1 MTTKKPGP
9 LLKRIEIIDALRGFA
24 LAGIVLVHF
33 AEQFLAAPPPG
44 DSMNNVVQGPFDQGI
59 DLFINLFLRGKFF
72 ALFSLLFGL
81 GFFIQMDRAARR
93 GTDFRL
99 RFLWRLTILLAIGYL
114 HHLFYRGDIL
124 TVYALL
130 GMLLVLFHRVS
141 ARWLLVL
148 TTVLFLGLPRF
159 IIYYWFGAGSIFS
172 PIEFMTESPEL
183 HIYFDTLRN
192 GSIWQ
197 VFASNAVQGILMK
210 ADVQF
215 GLFSRG
221 YLTFAFFLTGMM
233 LGRLRFFE
241 NTDRYKI
248 HLKKAVKWSFTGL
261 ILLIVIAVIIFSGQ
275 DFENDA
281 GIDSWIAMIGLTM
294 YDLFNLLTTVIIVAF
309 FILLFLKPNFK
320 KWVGYLI
327 PYGRTALTN
336 YFLQSVLGTAL
347 FYGWGLGLLG
357 EIRHIQAILMA
368 IVIISIQVLVSKWWL
383 SKFRYGPLEWIW
395 RVSTYGR
402 IP

>member
-1 MTTKKPGP
+1 M
-9 LLKRIEIIDALRGFA
+9 
-24 LAGIVLVHF
+24 
-33 AEQFLAAPPPG
+33 
-44 DSMNNVVQGPFDQGI
+44 
-59 DLFINLFLRGKFF
+59 
-72 ALFSLLFGL
+72 
-81 GFFIQMDRAARR
+81 
-93 GTDFRL
+93 
-99 RFLWRLTILLAIGYL
+99 
-114 HHLFYRGDIL
+114 YRGDIL

-141 ARWLLVL
+141 TRWLLVL

-241 NTDRYKI
+241 NTDQYTV
-248 HLKKAVKWSFTGL
+248 HLKKTVKWSFTGL
-261 ILLIVIAVIIFSGQ
+261 ILLIVMAVIIFSGQ
-275 DFENDA
+275 DFENNA
-281 GIDSWIAMIGLTM
+281 GIDTNSCEQ
-294 YDLFNLLTTVIIVAF
+294 VVA
-309 FILLFLKPNFK
+309 
-320 KWVGYLI
+320 
-327 PYGRTALTN
+327 
-336 YFLQSVLGTAL
+336 Q
-347 FYGWGLGLLG
+347 
-357 EIRHIQAILMA
+357 
-368 IVIISIQVLVSKWWL
+368 
-383 SKFRYGPLEWIW
+383 
-395 RVSTYGR
+395 
-402 IP
+402 